1 MRLGIVFNKR
11 YSDDVSG
18 FIVRDTNRGGT
29 VYRWYINGESGV
41 ESDLTVAKFVVNDLA
56 RKMLDFNRLVGCA

>member
-1 MRLGIVFNKR
+1 MKLGVVFNKR
-11 YSDDVSG
+11 YSPTVSA
-18 FIVRDTNRGGT
+18 FIVRDVNRGGT

-56 RKMLDFNRLVGCA
+56 DKMVRFDRLVGA